1 MTLGLSKHQM
11 QGCAIWLKKSMCC
24 IRFLDHSQ
32 VSYLIVYVS
41 LVVEE
46 SIAIVVHDHRIDCFG
61 IVLDDRRVS
70 RPRRIS
76 RGIDTDYRTTSLV
89 IALFLVFDLRRSS
102 RARINDD
109 RFSRTRWSSIKT
121 WQSVQHRDDHSVF
134 ASLNVSAICHYEER
148 WIDTPKLDLQI
159 FSVQSG

>member
-1 MTLGLSKHQM
+1 MCHLVEEKHVLQS
-11 QGCAIWLKKSMCC
+11 ISRSF
-24 IRFLDHSQ
+24 IVD

-41 LVVEE
+41 IVVEE

-109 RFSRTRWSSIKT
+109 RFSRTR
-121 WQSVQHRDDHSVF
+121 
-134 ASLNVSAICHYEER
+134 
-148 WIDTPKLDLQI
+148 
-159 FSVQSG
+159 

>member
-1 MTLGLSKHQM
+1 
-11 QGCAIWLKKSMCC
+11 MCC
-24 IRFLDHSQ
+24 IRFHDHSQ

-46 SIAIVVHDHRIDCFG
+46 SIVIVVHDHRIDCFG

-109 RFSRTRWSSIKT
+109 RFSRTRWYIYIYRVWAPRVSKHGNLYNIAMIILFLRVSMCRRYAIMK
-121 WQSVQHRDDHSVF
+121 RDESTH
-134 ASLNVSAICHYEER
+134 NVL
-148 WIDTPKLDLQI
+148 PKLDLHM
-159 FSVQSG
+159 FSIQSG